1 MGYGDEPEARAVYEF
16 MNNVSVDQIGFVD
29 HPVIVMTGAS
39 PDGLV
44 GDDGLVEIKC
54 PNTATHINTL
64 QGKAIEKKYNLQMQW
79 QMACCERDWCDFVS
93 FDPRMPAKLQMHV
106 TRVER
111 DGELI
116 EELTKDIGDF
126 LEELNDRESQLRSLM
141 ERDAA

>member
-1 MGYGDEPEARAVYEF
+1 
-16 MNNVSVDQIGFVD
+16 
-29 HPVIVMTGAS
+29 
-39 PDGLV
+39 
-44 GDDGLVEIKC
+44 
-54 PNTATHINTL
+54 
-64 QGKAIEKKYNLQMQW
+64 MQW